1 MLQGYGKFIFA
12 FVALVVSEVAKPQL
26 DEFTRGE
33 ELIYLPADYSESNSY
48 PLVILLH
55 AYGMDTSQAESIWG
69 FAESISEYNFIYAV
83 PSGTVDRDGS
93 YFWNSNSA
101 CCNFFN
107 SSVDDVSY
115 LYQYIGRLK
124 ESYNINA
131 NRIYVVGDS
140 NGGFMALELAYRFP
154 DLISASVSSAGASHF
169 KSRGD
174 LDSGVHI
181 LQIQGTDDTSILF
194 EGGSIDDRPYPGS
207 EATARQWATYNNC
220 SLPGLASEPKD
231 LDSSLLGKETEVIV
245 YSRGCSSGG
254 SVELWAI
261 QKGGHG
267 LGRPVPKA
275 SRLQLLEWLYKKSKN
290 GWPKDF
296 NGVVPS
302 SALDLGLNNVG
313 VYNDLDGLLYSCIRM
328 TKEGESYPFQGV
340 KQFDVAFSISNSS
353 TGKIKLVN
361 FREFNS
367 KMVFNSNQAIPD
379 CSGNYEISTG
389 VYSDIVQV
397 NSFIYEFE
405 FQLVDSLANEFVL
418 ISSKIIR

>member
-1 MLQGYGKFIFA
+1 MLQGYGRFIFA

-69 FAESISEYNFIYAV
+69 FTESVSEYNFIYAV
-83 PSGTVDRDGS
+83 PSGTLDQDGS

-101 CCNFFN
+101 CCNFYN

-115 LYQYIGRLK
+115 LYQYIRRLK
-124 ESYNINA
+124 DSYNINA

-169 KSRGD
+169 ESRSD
-174 LDSGVHI
+174 LLTGVHI

-194 EGGSIDDRPYPGS
+194 EGGFIGGRPYPGA
-207 EATARQWATYNNC
+207 EATARQWAIYNNC
-220 SLPGLASEPKD
+220 SLPGLATEPKD
-231 LDSSLLGKETEVIV
+231 LDSNLLGQETEVIV
-245 YSRGCSSGG
+245 YSSGCRSAG

-267 LGRPVPKA
+267 LGRPVPDA
-275 SRLQLLEWLYKKSKN
+275 SRLGLLDWLYKKAKK
-290 GWPKDF
+290 GWPTDF
-296 NGVVPS
+296 NGVAPPP
-302 SALDLGLNNVG
+302 ALDLGLNNVG
-313 VYNDLDGLLYSCIRM
+313 VYNGLDELLYSCLRL
-328 TKEGESYPFQGV
+328 TSEGKSFPFQGV
-340 KQFDVAFSISNSS
+340 EQFDVAFSISNPS
-353 TGKIKLVN
+353 TGKIKLEN
-361 FREFNS
+361 FREFNA
-367 KMVFNSNQAIPD
+367 KEVLNNNQEIPD
-379 CSGNYEISTG
+379 CSGKYQIDTG

-397 NSFIYEFE
+397 NSSIYEFE
-405 FQLVDSLANEFVL
+405 FQLTDSLANEFMLV
-418 ISSKIIR
+418 SSKIIR